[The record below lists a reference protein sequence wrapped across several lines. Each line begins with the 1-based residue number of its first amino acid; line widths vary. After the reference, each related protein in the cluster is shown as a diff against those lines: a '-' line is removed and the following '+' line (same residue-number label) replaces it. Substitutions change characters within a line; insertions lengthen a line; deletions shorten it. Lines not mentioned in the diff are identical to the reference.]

1 MKKACNPETVVA
13 YIYDELDTDARRQ
26 FEQHLDGCAPCRDEV
41 DALRGLRSTF
51 TPEAVPP
58 MPAAVRLPEVQ
69 PVPASVLPLHQVT
82 WFRAVATVAA
92 AVILVVLTARLVDLR
107 VIVADGAMT
116 LRFGDA
122 PAAVATPEPV
132 ETAPDLE
139 HLFAEFRA
147 EQTQFVNGLTD
158 SVRASQQKQFD
169 QTLMAFQRYLDDRR
183 AEDLELIALS
193 LDQMQQLNDSRF
205 IETQYVISQLITQ
218 MNQELITI
226 NRR

>member
-1 MKKACNPETVVA
+1 MKRSCNPETVVA
-13 YIYDELDTDARRQ
+13 YIYDELVADERRT
-26 FEQHLDGCAPCRDEV
+26 FEQHMGSCKPCRDEV
-41 DALRGLRSTF
+41 DAIRGIRHGF
-51 TPEAVPP
+51 AQDEVPP
-58 MPAAVRLPEVQ
+58 MPATIRLPEIQ
-69 PVPASVLPLHQVT
+69 TAPASVLPLHQST

-92 AVILVVLTARLVDLR
+92 AVILVVLTARLVDLQ
-107 VIVADGAMT
+107 VTVADGSMT

-122 PAAVATPEPV
+122 PDAIAVPEPV
-132 ETAPDLE
+132 ETAPNLE
-139 HLFAEFRA
+139 LLFAEFKA
-147 EQTQFVNGLTD
+147 EQRQFVNGLTD

-169 QTLMAFQRYLDDRR
+169 QTLLAFQRYLDDRR

-218 MNQELITI
+218 MNQELITL

>member
-1 MKKACNPETVVA
+1 MKRACNPETVVA
-13 YIYDELDTDARRQ
+13 YIYDELNTDEHRA
-26 FEQHLDGCAPCRDEV
+26 FEQHMGSCKPCRDEV
-41 DALRGLRSTF
+41 DALRRLRSGMIQD
-51 TPEAVPP
+51 AVPS
-58 MPAAVRLPEVQ
+58 MPAEIDLPELH
-69 PVPASVLPLHQVT
+69 PAPASVLPLHQAT
-82 WFRAVATVAA
+82 WFRVVATVAA

-107 VIVADGAMT
+107 VIVSDGAMT
-116 LRFGDA
+116 FRFGDA
-122 PAAVATPEPV
+122 PTATPEPV

-139 HLFAEFRA
+139 LLFAEFKA

-158 SVRASQQKQFD
+158 SVRASQQKHFD
-169 QTLMAFQRYLDDRR
+169 QTLMAFQRYLDERR